1 MRKLLFILAL
11 TTLSLFGT
19 SFDCTKATT
28 KVEKMICADEELSKL
43 DEKLSEVYT
52 SFYLLTKEI
61 KTDQR
66 AWMKQRNQCQD
77 NTCVQT
83 LYKQRIEELTTSL
96 TNQKETIKKA
106 IQEARALYEK
116 SKNVYPSIK
125 KLDAVNA
132 KKIILNSSTDTM
144 DETYIHFL
152 KEYAFYYIYTA
163 EDLMHGKNLH
173 LAIDILEKL
182 KSITPDDA
190 QIYLL
195 QGRAY
200 LRLFRFSLNTMLIS
214 SYSTEKIANDESF
227 RTIPPAMKATYVK
240 YTQVAK
246 AQNLPM
252 ELTKEEQLIVQ
263 RQRMFFDY
271 YSNFDGKRPWYNP
284 NIDLLEHMPKEPY
297 KQGFENVCHEYVTM
311 LNQMPDD
318 NLTECSRYVNV
329 DDSEFEYVTYEDAPE
344 NLKSYFEEG
353 WNNSASARVVKYKND
368 FLGSSFTKLWV
379 PVDERYLDNQTSQ
392 YICKYIFIDFSIVMQ
407 NKVSDC
413 YKIENYKS
421 KYPNKRMK

>member
-1 MRKLLFILAL
+1 MKNFLKSTQA
-11 TTLSLFGT
+11 
-19 SFDCTKATT
+19 
-28 KVEKMICADEELSKL
+28 
-43 DEKLSEVYT
+43 
-52 SFYLLTKEI
+52 
-61 KTDQR
+61 DQR
-66 AWMKQRNQCQD
+66 AWMKKRNTCQD
-77 NTCVQT
+77 TNCIKEAYTTRV
-83 LYKQRIEELTTSL
+83 EELTTSL
-96 TNQKETIKKA
+96 ANQKESIKKA
-106 IQEARALYEK
+106 IQEARVLYEK

-125 KLDAVNA
+125 KLDAVGA
-132 KKIILNSSTDTM
+132 QKIIQNSSEHIM

-214 SYSTEKIANDESF
+214 SYSTEKIAHDESF

-240 YTQVAK
+240 YTQIAK

-252 ELTKEEQLIVQ
+252 ELTQEEQFIVQ

-344 NLKSYFEEG
+344 EYKYGKETMDKNIFTH
-353 WNNSASARVVKYKND
+353 VVKHKKEYFLDQYED
-368 FLGSSFTKLWV
+368 F
-379 PVDERYLDNQTSQ
+379 YLASTFNGIEQ
-392 YICKYIFIDFSIVMQ
+392 YMCRYIFTDFSKVMQ
-407 NKVSDC
+407 DYASWC
-413 YKIENYKS
+413 YQIKNYKS

>member
-1 MRKLLFILAL
+1 
-11 TTLSLFGT
+11 
-19 SFDCTKATT
+19 
-28 KVEKMICADEELSKL
+28 
-43 DEKLSEVYT
+43 
-52 SFYLLTKEI
+52 
-61 KTDQR
+61 
-66 AWMKQRNQCQD
+66 MKKRNTCQD
-77 NTCVQT
+77 TNCIKEAYTTRV
-83 LYKQRIEELTTSL
+83 EELTTSL
-96 TNQKETIKKA
+96 ANQKESIKKA
-106 IQEARALYEK
+106 IQEARVLYEK

-125 KLDAVNA
+125 KLDAVGA
-132 KKIILNSSTDTM
+132 QKIIQNSSEHIM

-214 SYSTEKIANDESF
+214 SYSTEKIAHDESF

-240 YTQVAK
+240 YTQIAK

-252 ELTKEEQLIVQ
+252 ELTQEEQFIVQ

-329 DDSEFEYVTYEDAPE
+329 DDSEFEYVVRE
-344 NLKSYFEEG
+344 NLPEKLKIHEQIFKNVTSHSIMYKHKNLSDDYEILWFYDEDK
-353 WNNSASARVVKYKND
+353 NNR
-368 FLGSSFTKLWV
+368 FM
-379 PVDERYLDNQTSQ
+379 
-392 YICKYIFIDFSIVMQ
+392 CKYIFIDFSIVMQ